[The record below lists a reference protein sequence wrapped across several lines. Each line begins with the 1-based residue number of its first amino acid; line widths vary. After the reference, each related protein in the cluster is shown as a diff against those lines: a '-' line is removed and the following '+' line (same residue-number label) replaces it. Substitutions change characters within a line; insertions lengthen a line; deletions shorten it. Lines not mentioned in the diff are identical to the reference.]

1 MIKKTIARVANSKV
15 FYVVISIIISFLL
28 WMYVINVENKEITKT
43 IAGIPVEFIGEN
55 DILADRGLLISEGE
69 EQVVDITFYGKRNI
83 ISKYDKTNIKVTVDL
98 TDIRTPTV
106 INRIYD
112 VELPEGKLDKDVI
125 ITERYP
131 QYIVVSIDRRMEKTV
146 PLTGTLKGSVAEG
159 YIADDFIFNPS
170 TLSVSGP
177 EAVVSKIS
185 YAEVTVKRENLKES
199 IVEEQ
204 GYVFRDEKGNTISS
218 EKITAD
224 VNNIEVRLPILQVKE
239 VALTVEVV
247 PGGGAEEKNAKVV
260 INPGSITLSGDPDLL
275 KGINSIPLRTIDLA
289 EVSGTFKES
298 VPIPVPN
305 GVTNLSGQLY
315 AEISVEIL
323 GLVVKK
329 LSSNNFEI
337 INVPQGY
344 TASVATQTPLEVTI
358 RGPAEEVMRV
368 GSHNI
373 RIVCDLSG
381 IEQVTGMK
389 AFLPTV
395 YVDGYENVGVIKNYG
410 KLVISLAKESG

>member
-146 PLTGTLKGSVAEG
+146 PLTGTLKGSRRG
-159 YIADDFIFNPS
+159 IYSRRFYFNPS

-204 GYVFRDEKGNTISS
+204 GYVFRDEKGIQYLPR
-218 EKITAD
+218 KLPPW
-224 VNNIEVRLPILQVKE
+224 NNIEVRLPYSGQGI
-239 VALTVEVV
+239 ALTVEVV
-247 PGGGAEEKNAKVV
+247 PGGGAEEK
-260 INPGSITLSGDPDLL
+260 
-275 KGINSIPLRTIDLA
+275 
-289 EVSGTFKES
+289 
-298 VPIPVPN
+298 
-305 GVTNLSGQLY
+305 
-315 AEISVEIL
+315 
-323 GLVVKK
+323 
-329 LSSNNFEI
+329 
-337 INVPQGY
+337 
-344 TASVATQTPLEVTI
+344 
-358 RGPAEEVMRV
+358 MR
-368 GSHNI
+368 
-373 RIVCDLSG
+373 RL
-381 IEQVTGMK
+381 
-389 AFLPTV
+389 
-395 YVDGYENVGVIKNYG
+395 
-410 KLVISLAKESG
+410 